1 MGSKPIPH
9 YANIFM
15 SKIYKK
21 IEALAEE
28 GTAAF
33 LALLKKFLDDFFLL
47 YFGSTRKLHELF
59 ETRRGRPR

>member
-1 MGSKPIPH
+1 MGSKPLPH

-28 GTAAF
+28 DKAAL
-33 LALLKKFLDDFFLL
+33 LALLKMFLDDFFLL
-47 YFGSTRKLHELF
+47 YFGSTRKIHDM
-59 ETRRGRPR
+59 T